1 MSLLRGTWAE
11 TLFDVLTGGITQTT
25 FAHIYIGGDAKFN
38 TANIINKMIR
48 FLTFA
53 VVSSLVSS
61 SMAAPAP
68 AQSSEQNNQDEFTML
83 KDAFNLVGKTPE
95 HPFTIPYCGGAPV
108 TISTVNAGVL
118 PKTDENGDLALPD
131 TIAVVLADMEQ
142 PVDLTPYDNALGVL
156 IMDMQLPADRPE
168 WAQNLSMTGLL
179 FTSNSSAKF
188 DLSRLSS
195 SNLKDRIIMNMA
207 FSFMTTFDEIDDDD
221 EESVFTVITQPAAR
235 IPITDAL
242 LAPSEALDISA
253 LDLKAKYLTEM
264 GFVVSK
270 GADVDVSEIS
280 FSDILLMCLPAPTTE
295 ELAEQGMIFWKL
307 LFYHVKGHHFNAVTS
322 LALSKR
328 RMLLGCEPYCL
339 CHGVSGK
346 QAESQDSAIIATQ
359 MGPGASCKQ
368 DGTCAGGCR
377 MFLRHTIVSLC
388 IQLGIAKHAPTVC
401 DRDYNAARNILYCLL
416 CRAPSSLQAR
426 HQYRLGLTTTL
437 NSSRR
442 ATHVEGIQNNNA
454 RQPIHC

>member
-1 MSLLRGTWAE
+1 MQ
-11 TLFDVLTGGITQTT
+11 DVLRHTI
-25 FAHIYIGGDAKFN
+25 
-38 TANIINKMIR
+38 
-48 FLTFA
+48 
-53 VVSSLVSS
+53 SSLV
-61 SMAAPAP
+61 
-68 AQSSEQNNQDEFTML
+68 
-83 KDAFNLVGKTPE
+83 
-95 HPFTIPYCGGAPV
+95 
-108 TISTVNAGVL
+108 
-118 PKTDENGDLALPD
+118 
-131 TIAVVLADMEQ
+131 
-142 PVDLTPYDNALGVL
+142 
-156 IMDMQLPADRPE
+156 
-168 WAQNLSMTGLL
+168 NLS
-179 FTSNSSAKF
+179 
-188 DLSRLSS
+188 
-195 SNLKDRIIMNMA
+195 
-207 FSFMTTFDEIDDDD
+207 
-221 EESVFTVITQPAAR
+221 SV
-235 IPITDAL
+235 
-242 LAPSEALDISA
+242 
-253 LDLKAKYLTEM
+253 
-264 GFVVSK
+264 
-270 GADVDVSEIS
+270 
-280 FSDILLMCLPAPTTE
+280 
-295 ELAEQGMIFWKL
+295 

-454 RQPIHC
+454 FATDYLVSLPRSRRLLLRDRYRQNTY